1 MIDQELAGQLRD
13 ATFRLARQ
21 LRQLASDGVSLSP
34 SQMAMLVT
42 VEKHGPLSLG
52 ELAAIEKVAKPTVT
66 AVVGKLEEQEFV
78 RRLADP
84 HDGRVSRIE
93 LTARG
98 RRHMAALRQRRNEW
112 LWERLAALSP
122 DELAALAAD
131 IPALEALARHEEA
144 GES

>member
-84 HDGRVSRIE
+84 RSEEHTSELQSR
-93 LTARG
+93 
-98 RRHMAALRQRRNEW
+98 
-112 LWERLAALSP
+112 
-122 DELAALAAD
+122 
-131 IPALEALARHEEA
+131 
-144 GES
+144 

>member
-1 MIDQELAGQLRD
+1 MIDHELAGQLRD

-52 ELAAIEKVAKPTVT
+52 ELAAIEKLAKPTVT

-98 RRHMAALRQRRNEW
+98 RRHMASLRQRRNEW

-122 DELAALAAD
+122 ADLAALAAA
-131 IPALEALARHEEA
+131 IPALEALARHE

>member
-1 MIDQELAGQLRD
+1 MIDHELAGQLRD

-52 ELAAIEKVAKPTVT
+52 ELAAIEKLAKPTVT
-66 AVVGKLEEQEFV
+66 AVVGKLEEQQFV

-93 LTARG
+93 LTTRG

-122 DELAALAAD
+122 DELAALAAA